1 MRDMVVIYRAH
12 GLRFVIYSMDH
23 EPAHVHIIG
32 DGEMKVNIASENG
45 RPDIVWSLG
54 FKASERRRAMAVV
67 RERQDEFLA
76 CWHEIHGDE
85 R

>member
-1 MRDMVVIYRAH
+1 MCDMVVIYRAH

-32 DGEMKVNIASENG
+32 DGEMKVAIASENG
-45 RPDIVWSLG
+45 RPDIVWSVG